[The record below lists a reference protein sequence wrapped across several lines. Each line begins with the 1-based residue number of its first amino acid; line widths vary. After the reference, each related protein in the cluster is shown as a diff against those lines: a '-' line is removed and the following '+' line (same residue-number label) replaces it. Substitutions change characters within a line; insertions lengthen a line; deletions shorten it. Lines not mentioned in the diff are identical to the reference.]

1 MPLLLHHSGD
11 LPPATAYDFWFAIAG
26 ASPDLPVET
35 QVPDLSEDL
44 ETAFED
50 AAAEWLSLARKM
62 SAERSGQPSHVTS
75 CATNVSDFG
84 EMLAW
89 ARLCAKHAENESTI
103 LAVCDDPWLFRHIA
117 ETATPNAGRAPRF
130 DLRLLRL
137 AIRGFLARS
146 AYAIRALADCYLLRS
161 HRRSRDRGGAWLL
174 VYGHPRS
181 DANGVDGYFGDLPK
195 QLDHLSRALHVDCS
209 RERANALQR
218 DGRTVSLRAWG
229 SSLSALSLPFS
240 RWRPGA
246 NFMGGAYGWLV
257 RRAAM
262 LEGGTAQAAA
272 IEWQMRCQRSWLK
285 STAPRVVAWPF
296 ENHAW
301 ERALTREA
309 RSKGTL
315 TLGYQHSVVGRHML
329 NYSPASMPDGVAGLP
344 DTVFCTGPS
353 TRSQLLAWDIPDGKV
368 VVGGALRFA
377 DPACPRHDPAA
388 PVFVALPFDHVI
400 ADEMMAAIRNTAQT
414 DREFLVRDHPMT
426 PYPIQSQGSVR
437 RADGPLDSVPAV
449 SSVIYAATTVGL
461 EALIAGLPT
470 LRFRSR
476 SKLSVD
482 ILPPGIDA
490 PTTEARTLAKDLEAA
505 QPPSRIDRAHVFAKP
520 NMDLWHSQLK
530 AT

>member
-1 MPLLLHHSGD
+1 VPLLLHHTGN
-11 LPPATAYDFWFAIAG
+11 LPRDTAYDFWFGVAG
-26 ASPDLPVET
+26 AKPDLPTET
-35 QVPDLSEDL
+35 QLSDLSGDL

-50 AAAEWLSLARKM
+50 AAVEWLALAREM
-62 SAERSGQPSHVTS
+62 SQERSGHCSHVTS

-89 ARLCAKHAENESTI
+89 GRVCAKHAESDAKI
-103 LAVCDDPWLFRHIA
+103 LAVCDDPWLFRHLSMTVA
-117 ETATPNAGRAPRF
+117 LRAGSMPGF
-130 DLRLLRL
+130 GLRHLRL
-137 AIRGFLARS
+137 ALRGFAARTS
-146 AYAIRALADCYLLRS
+146 YAVRALADCYLLRS
-161 HRRSRDRGGAWLL
+161 HRRNRGRGGAWIL

-181 DANGVDGYFGDLPK
+181 DATGVDGYFGDLPK
-195 QLDHLSRALHVDCS
+195 QLDHLSRALHVDCP
-209 RERANALQR
+209 RQRANELRR
-218 DGRTVSLRAWG
+218 DGRTVSLRGWG
-229 SSLSALSLPFS
+229 RSLSAMTLPFC
-240 RWRPGA
+240 RWRPSA
-246 NFMGGAYGWLV
+246 NLIGGSYGWLV
-257 RRAAM
+257 RRAAA

-272 IEWQMRCQRSWLK
+272 IEWQLLCQRSWLK

-296 ENHAW
+296 ENHTW
-301 ERALTREA
+301 ERSFTRDA
-309 RSKGTL
+309 RAGGTS

-329 NYSPASMPDGVAGLP
+329 NYAPASMHDGIAGFP

-353 TRSQLLAWDIPDGKV
+353 TRDQLLAWDIPDDKV
-368 VVGGALRFA
+368 TVGGALRFA

-400 ADEMMAAIRNTAQT
+400 ADEMMAAVRTSAEP

-426 PYPIQSQGSVR
+426 PYPIQSQGPVR
-437 RADGPLDSVPAV
+437 RADGPLDSLPAV

-482 ILPPGIDA
+482 ILPPGIVA
-490 PTTEARTLAKDLEAA
+490 PTTEATTLARDLGTAR
-505 QPPSRIDRAHVFAKP
+505 PPSRIDRAYVFAAP
-520 NMDLWHSQLK
+520 DMALWHSQLK